1 MIIKKYQSYI
11 YSQFTKIFLFVSLV
25 FISIIY
31 IIHIFEEIRF
41 HEKYNTEPYYII
53 YLSFLN
59 APAVMF
65 EIFPFIFLISI
76 KFFYLR
82 FSEKNELNILNMN
95 GVSKLKI
102 IYFLSLFS
110 MFLGVFLL
118 LVYYSFSSE
127 LKNKYLDIKNSFSNS
142 NEYLAVVNDDGLW
155 IKEEVITTYSSFML
169 RNLIKINS
177 NH

>member
-25 FISIIY
+25 FFCIISIIN
-31 IIHIFEEIRF
+31 IFEEIRF

-76 KFFYLR
+76 KFF
-82 FSEKNELNILNMN
+82 I
-95 GVSKLKI
+95 
-102 IYFLSLFS
+102 
-110 MFLGVFLL
+110 
-118 LVYYSFSSE
+118 
-127 LKNKYLDIKNSFSNS
+127 
-142 NEYLAVVNDDGLW
+142 
-155 IKEEVITTYSSFML
+155 
-169 RNLIKINS
+169 
-177 NH
+177 